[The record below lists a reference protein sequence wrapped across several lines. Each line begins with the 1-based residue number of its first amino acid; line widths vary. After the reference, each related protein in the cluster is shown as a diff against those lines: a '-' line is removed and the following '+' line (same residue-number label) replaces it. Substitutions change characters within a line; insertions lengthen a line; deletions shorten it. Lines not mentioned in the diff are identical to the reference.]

1 MCVIDYQDGIKINV
15 KVTPRSSK
23 NEIIGKRGDRLAIKL
38 TSPPVEGRANK
49 DLVKFLAKKLGVP
62 SSSISILKGD
72 TSRDKILYVKGMD
85 SYTALMK
92 LGAFDAE

>member
-72 TSRDKILYVKGMD
+72 ISRDKILYVKGMD

-92 LGAFDAE
+92 LGAFDKE